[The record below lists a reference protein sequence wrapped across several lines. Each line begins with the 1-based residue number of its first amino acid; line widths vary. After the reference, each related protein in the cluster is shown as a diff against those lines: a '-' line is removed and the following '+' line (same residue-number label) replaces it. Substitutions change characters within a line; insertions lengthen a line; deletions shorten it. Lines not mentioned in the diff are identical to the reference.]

1 MLFPTCGKVV
11 IVDDQV
17 EEAKPLIK
25 LLSKRGVPTL
35 YFSGDCS
42 DLPES
47 PLRGVRLVFCDL
59 KFSAASDERTIL
71 SNLIGI
77 LRKLISNN
85 NGPYILLLWS
95 AHDGDYIERIKE
107 IVSAETNSP
116 EFVLPLNKAEFF
128 ESDDKISRAIS
139 NVIADVE
146 ALGLADDGGK
156 IIQSIEDNL
165 GQFGYVTQKPV
176 SDAVDLISEKLES
189 ELKKAGL
196 FHLFVIWENTMG
208 GSALQTVNAMHSE
221 IPESIPKDKKLRA
234 MLFYLA
240 HARLEQR
247 FDEASPELKFSSAI
261 ESLNEL
267 FSYFQMENIHNL
279 KSTDFEIDK
288 ILHLEGVADIS
299 CAKFNRWKMFLNVPL
314 DRRPGNVF
322 YDDDKTFELYDS
334 LHPKKIKSAN
344 TTYDALASLILSDPQ
359 IIFVLVD
366 LSSECDIAQKKIFS
380 SRVVPGIIIP
390 EGKYNELIESNTLK
404 ESDCIFVSPVV
415 EFEDKNWRIIVNT
428 NQLFFMDGDK
438 LYGKTRAF
446 TFTEPYVIDLKQK
459 SARNISKHGIEK
471 FGK

>member
-47 PLRGVRLVFCDL
+47 PLMGVRLVFCDL

-107 IVSAETNSP
+107 IVGEETNSP
-116 EFVLPLNKAEFF
+116 EFVLLLNKAEFF
-128 ESDDKISRAIS
+128 ESDDKVSQAIS
-139 NVIADVE
+139 NVVADVE
-146 ALGLADDGGK
+146 ALDLADDGEK

-165 GQFGYVTQKPV
+165 GQFGYATQKPI
-176 SDAVDLISEKLES
+176 SDAVDLISKKLES
-189 ELKKAGL
+189 ELKKVGL
-196 FHLFVIWENTMG
+196 FHLFVIWENTIG

-221 IPESIPKDKKLRA
+221 IPEAIPKDKKLRA

-247 FDEASPELKFSSAI
+247 IDDVSPELKFAAAI
-261 ESLNEL
+261 ESMNEL
-267 FSYFQMENIHNL
+267 FSYFQMENVHKL
-279 KSTDFEIDK
+279 QLTDFEIDK
-288 ILHLEGVADIS
+288 ILHFEGVDDIC
-299 CAKFNRWKMFLNVPL
+299 CARFNRWKMFLNVPL

-322 YDDDKTFELYDS
+322 QDDERIFELYDS
-334 LHPKKIKSAN
+334 LNPKKIQSQN
-344 TTYDALASLILSDPQ
+344 TTYDVLSNTILSDPQ
-359 IIFVLVD
+359 IIFVLID
-366 LSSECDIAQKKIFS
+366 LSSECDIAQKKFFS
-380 SRVVPGIIIP
+380 SRVAPGIIIS
-390 EGKYNELIESNTLK
+390 EDKYNELMKSNILK
-404 ESDCIFVSPVV
+404 KTDSIFISPVV
-415 EFEDKNWRIIVNT
+415 ELDDKNCRIIINT
-428 NQLFFMDGDK
+428 KQLFFMNADK
-438 LYGKTRAF
+438 LYSKKCMF
-446 TFTEPYVIDLKQK
+446 TFTEPYVVDLKQNT
-459 SARNISKHGIEK
+459 ARNISKHGIEK
-471 FGK
+471 FGE